1 MERFYFTYG
10 TKGQPYRG
18 GWTTVEAP
26 DRKIACALFRVFHPG
41 KVEGVLNCACV
52 YTAEQFWK
60 TRMYKEGNFG
70 AYEQER
76 ITFERTAGGGNCKEA
91 TR

>member
-1 MERFYFTYG
+1 MNKYYFTYG
-10 TKGQPYRG
+10 TEGQPYRG

-26 DRKIACALFRVFHPG
+26 DRKTACALFRVFHPN
-41 KVEGVLNCACV
+41 KTEGLLNCSSV
-52 YTAEQFWK
+52 YNEEEFRK

-70 AYEQER
+70 VYEQER
-76 ITFERTAGGGNCKEA
+76 ITLERTAGGGNCKEA